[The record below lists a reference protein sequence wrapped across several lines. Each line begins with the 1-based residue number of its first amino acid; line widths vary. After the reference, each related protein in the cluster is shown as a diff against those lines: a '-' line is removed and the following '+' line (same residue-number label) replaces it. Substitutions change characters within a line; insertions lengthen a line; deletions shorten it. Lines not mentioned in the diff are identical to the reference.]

1 MNRRTVHDYFE
12 KITDLLDEAVS
23 KLRTDEFDKLL
34 EYIEDELEDYK
45 EW

>member
-23 KLRTDEFDKLL
+23 RLRADVFDKVL
-34 EYIEDELEDYK
+34 EYIEDELDDYK
-45 EW
+45 E

>member
-1 MNRRTVHDYFE
+1 MHRRTVYDYFE

-23 KLRTDEFDKLL
+23 RLRTEFDKLL